1 MVSFATLLWPV
12 CIGIAL
18 LVIAYLSWY
27 SLQHIQRATDAELSY
42 RAERRRVLAT
52 YNTMHFPRIDDPR
65 YAHDPRATGTKRRQ

>member
-1 MVSFATLLWPV
+1 MVSLATLFWPA

-27 SLQHIQRATDAELSY
+27 SLRHIQRATDAELSY

-52 YNTMHFPRIDDPR
+52 YTTTPFRRIDDPR
-65 YAHDPRATGTKRRQ
+65 YAHDPRAGGTQRRH